1 MSMTRRGPVRSDEA
15 RCAILEAT
23 SALIAKLGYD
33 KVTIEGIA
41 GAAHVGKQTIYRWW
55 PSKSAVV
62 AECLVEGALLPESFL
77 PDDTGDLE
85 SDLADW
91 LERVFAFLA
100 GAEHSAMVLSLL
112 AASVENAE
120 VGLRLAERLGVSPTH
135 LEGRL
140 QAALDAGQLTTPASV
155 SAINEALLGVI
166 ITRVMSRAPISAG
179 DGRTVVAGLL
189 GGVRAPAL

>member
-77 PDDTGDLE
+77 PADTGDIE
-85 SDLADW
+85 ADLADW
-91 LERVFAFLA
+91 LERVFSFLA
-100 GAEHSAMVLSLL
+100 APEHAAMVLSLL

-140 QAALDAGQLTTPASV
+140 QVAFDAGQLASAASV

-166 ITRVMSRAPISAG
+166 ITRVMSRAPIAAG

-189 GGVRAPAL
+189 GGVRASVG